1 MVLFILF
8 LNKEEYLEDVLTL
21 FVELGISGA
30 TVLESVGMGRILSHD
45 VPIFA
50 GFRDLFKVNRPHNR
64 TVLAVIEESMVQNLA
79 KGLETICGSFDE
91 PGAGLFLTVPIDQVW
106 GIKKDTLS

>member
-30 TVLESVGMGRILSHD
+30 TVLESVGMGHILSHD

-64 TVLAVIEESMVQNLA
+64 TVLAVIEESVVQDLA
-79 KGLETICGSFDE
+79 NGLEIICGSFDE
-91 PGAGLFLTVPIDQVW
+91 PGTGVFLTVPIDQLW
-106 GIKKDTLS
+106 GIKKDSLS